1 MWNKGFYL
9 LSIDALEP
17 KCKYSYVYL
26 PPSFG
31 HQLLLPSIKL
41 KHHVDTR
48 RWKSFQ
54 LPVWK
59 VRKIRVMLIFPPE
72 ILVLLYFRKNWSRSP
87 REKWRFAMLVTDQQT
102 CHRYSWIST
111 IRENLPQI
119 CRVFFKPFEF
129 YFKNIYLTLNLRLFN
144 LGFLSN
150 FKWKPPQKLFCRLI
164 FTQFFPIFYLK
175 IRQNYKFGDVV
186 ECKQNLTKTT
196 ENEGCDTSVTFYPK

>member
-1 MWNKGFYL
+1 MTPKVILLPYYSVLLLSFQAILTLKIWCDNKPFRQWPEAWIWKSFDICHPKNFDLSSVMWNKGFYL

-111 IRENLPQI
+111 FRENLPKI
-119 CRVFFKPFEF
+119 CRVFFTPLEF
-129 YFKNIYLTLNLRLFN
+129 CFKNIYLT
-144 LGFLSN
+144 
-150 FKWKPPQKLFCRLI
+150 
-164 FTQFFPIFYLK
+164 
-175 IRQNYKFGDVV
+175 
-186 ECKQNLTKTT
+186 
-196 ENEGCDTSVTFYPK
+196 

>member
-1 MWNKGFYL
+1 MWNKEFCL

-111 IRENLPQI
+111 IIRENLPQI
-119 CRVFFKPFEF
+119 CRVFFHHFPVRRVSRSFQ
-129 YFKNIYLTLNLRLFN
+129 IYLTV
-144 LGFLSN
+144 
-150 FKWKPPQKLFCRLI
+150 P
-164 FTQFFPIFYLK
+164 
-175 IRQNYKFGDVV
+175 D
-186 ECKQNLTKTT
+186 
-196 ENEGCDTSVTFYPK
+196 